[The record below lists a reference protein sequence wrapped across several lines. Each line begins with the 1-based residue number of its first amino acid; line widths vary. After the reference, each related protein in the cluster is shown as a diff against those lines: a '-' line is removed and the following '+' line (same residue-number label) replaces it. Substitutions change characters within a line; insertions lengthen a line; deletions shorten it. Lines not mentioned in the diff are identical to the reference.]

1 MLAKNTH
8 RSPGHWVSVPYT
20 CNEQWRL
27 YCGSPG
33 CSLSGSVSITD
44 LLVYNTALQAASS
57 PECTDAINLL
67 DYIMA
72 LQAVGSLCHTKINQG
87 SLYTMAPQ
95 AAGSPGHTNE
105 KGWLENM
112 ALQAVS
118 YC

>member
-1 MLAKNTH
+1 M
-8 RSPGHWVSVPYT
+8 
-20 CNEQWRL
+20 
-27 YCGSPG
+27 
-33 CSLSGSVSITD
+33 SITD

-118 YC
+118 YR